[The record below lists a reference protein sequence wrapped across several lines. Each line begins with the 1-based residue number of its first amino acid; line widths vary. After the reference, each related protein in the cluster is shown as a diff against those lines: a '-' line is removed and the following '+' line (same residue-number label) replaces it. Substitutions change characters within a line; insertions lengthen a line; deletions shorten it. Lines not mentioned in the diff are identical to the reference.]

1 MQHHFRIRGGL
12 TDGARRDDLATQRQ
26 AIGEIA
32 VMGNGDAA
40 FFQFGKQWLHMRS
53 ATSPVVGITVWPI
66 DAEPGNFASVTGLV

>member
-32 VMGNGDAA
+32 VMAMAMPPSSSSANSGCT
-40 FFQFGKQWLHMRS
+40 LRS